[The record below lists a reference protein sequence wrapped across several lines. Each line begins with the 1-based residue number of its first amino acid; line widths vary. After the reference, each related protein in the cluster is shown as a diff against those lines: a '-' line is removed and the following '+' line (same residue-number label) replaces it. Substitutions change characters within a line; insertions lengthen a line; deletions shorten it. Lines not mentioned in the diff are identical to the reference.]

1 MIKNFAELTLETQF
15 SFETC
20 ISSQQIEQFAAIC
33 GDHNPL
39 HMNAGYAIEKG
50 FSNQV
55 VHGLLSSS
63 FFSQLIGMHL
73 PGDRALILDCNLR
86 FRNPI
91 YPDEKVEVSGKVT
104 NISESTQSFE
114 LKTLIKNASQKKVS
128 GKFNIKLI

>member
-1 MIKNFAELTLETQF
+1 MIKTFAELTLDTQF
-15 SFETC
+15 SFETS
-20 ISSQQIEQFAAIC
+20 ISLKQIEEFAAIC

-39 HMNAGYAIEKG
+39 HMNAEYAKEKG
-50 FSNQV
+50 FSDQV
-55 VHGLLSSS
+55 AHGLLSSS
-63 FFSQLIGMHL
+63 FFSKLIGMHL
-73 PGDRALILDCNLR
+73 PGDRALILECNLK

-91 YPDEKVEVSGKVT
+91 YPDEKIEVSGKVS